1 MDHQITIIDFSPEH
15 QNDVDALL
23 AGIQQEYPEL
33 IYGPDTMKMKEVAF
47 APDRKYWVAV
57 DKHKVIAT
65 IGVMMLTGNNVCL
78 KSMMVQKEY
87 RGSGMNISN
96 ALLGVAT
103 NYAVE
108 QNARHIFLGTM
119 IQFKAAKAF
128 YLKHGF
134 TMISE
139 NELPNGFV
147 KNPVDKV
154 FFVKTL

>member
-1 MDHQITIIDFSPEH
+1 
-15 QNDVDALL
+15 
-23 AGIQQEYPEL
+23 
-33 IYGPDTMKMKEVAF
+33 
-47 APDRKYWVAV
+47 
-57 DKHKVIAT
+57 
-65 IGVMMLTGNNVCL
+65 
-78 KSMMVQKEY
+78 
-87 RGSGMNISN
+87 MNISN